1 MSACEGASGL
11 VFQVLSNRIG
21 GWSSLYIQRV
31 RERDLSVVCGDCLWG
46 GEGNA
51 GKGITGTSA
60 RAGRVGMGSG
70 WACWHVVATRGVI
83 DAIVEA

>member
-51 GKGITGTSA
+51 GPFPFGVVDGQLQ
-60 RAGRVGMGSG
+60 RVGAASAVGSMC
-70 WACWHVVATRGVI
+70 ACVLTI
-83 DAIVEA
+83 LSSLP